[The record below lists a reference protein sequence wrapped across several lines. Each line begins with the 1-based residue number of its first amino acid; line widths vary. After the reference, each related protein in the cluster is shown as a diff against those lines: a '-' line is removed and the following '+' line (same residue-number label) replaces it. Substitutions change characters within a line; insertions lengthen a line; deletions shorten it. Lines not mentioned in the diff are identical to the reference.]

1 MEGAHLPSLNAG
13 ANEFLMFHG
22 TKPEAGGKQG
32 SPGRFLWQSAGE
44 LGIYPLKNGDFLG
57 KIWKHGGFI
66 GWIPRKKHG
75 DLMVIYPLV
84 MTNSLRT

>member
-44 LGIYPLKNGDFLG
+44 LGIYL
-57 KIWKHGGFI
+57 
-66 GWIPRKKHG
+66 
-75 DLMVIYPLV
+75 IYPLKMV
-84 MTNSLRT
+84 ISWETLWFHGMDTTNYTW